1 MLKKNRK
8 EKMNKTKIEKIKAL
22 EEAAKVL
29 KTEFIG
35 LDKMIDE
42 LINSFKSWY
51 ITPEVNERP
60 SVISLFGMTGTGKTS
75 VVRRLIELLGLLH
88 KTLFFDCGAESNDN
102 NTDSIADK
110 IDKYLNAEDNEVAID
125 NTSQDLIF
133 VFDEFQHART
143 INESGQEVNK
153 SNLRPMWE
161 LVDNGIVSLHCNEW
175 ELSYLTGFIE
185 DIKNFAKLHPGLKL
199 NEEGELVKEDEI
211 RLILDNLGYF
221 YYDRGVPG
229 LMGSKSKWDNTT
241 RTKKEDVDNFWK
253 KPLRVLEERAIRIII
268 RRLNSRNCGDNLS
281 VFKDLMS
288 CETIDA
294 LVEKLEEIYPKISAP
309 KSINCSKALVI
320 ILGNLDEAFKVE
332 KEISPDIDADIFY
345 DETSKVTV
353 NDIKT
358 ALMRRFRAEQIAR
371 LGNTIIKYPT
381 IKGEDFRKIIEMET
395 KRIIGKFEETEGI
408 EIKVS
413 ENMIDLLYSEGV
425 YPAQGV
431 RPVFTTIGTILTP
444 LLSDILINKDDTF
457 NEGYI
462 EIDVKDPELGYN
474 LPKKTITLTHSANP
488 DKDFGREIPLALG
501 ELRDPGKC
509 KTIYINAIHE
519 VGHAILTSY
528 LTGKVPTNIVASS
541 STGGGFCT
549 TYDPDKVGEI
559 SCRGDVKNKIMIA
572 LAGYEAEKLIFG
584 KMNDDKTLLGS
595 GSDIYG
601 AWKILSDVAY
611 NSGYFKP
618 LQYSNYEVESSGNIP
633 GGLDDRLYLQ
643 SSIEVEFNNLREQTR
658 KILKENKKLLLKAA
672 IRLGKIGKMGIDEFM
687 KFIEDFGETLSTE
700 RLKEAVKEN
709 NPEFY
714 LEFLID
720 QDK

>member
-1 MLKKNRK
+1 
-8 EKMNKTKIEKIKAL
+8 MNKTKIEKIKAL

-35 LDKMIDE
+35 LDKIIDE

-75 VVRRLIELLGLLH
+75 LVRRLIGLLGLSY

-102 NTDSIADK
+102 NTESIADK
-110 IDKYLNAEDNEVAID
+110 IEKYLNAEDNEAALD
-125 NTSQDLIF
+125 DTSQDLIF

-143 INESGQEVNK
+143 INEGGQEVNK

-185 DIKNFAKLHPGLKL
+185 DIKSFAKLHPGLKL
-199 NEEGELVKEDEI
+199 NGAGELVNEDEI

-241 RTKKEDVDNFWK
+241 KAPKEDVDNSWK

-294 LVEKLEEIYPKISAP
+294 LVEKLEDIYPKISAP

-358 ALMRRFRAEQIAR
+358 ALMKRFRAEQIAR

-381 IKGEDFRKIIEMET
+381 IKGEDFRRIIEMET
-395 KRIIGKFEETEGI
+395 KRIIEKFEETEGI
-408 EIKVS
+408 KIKVS

-501 ELRDPGKC
+501 ELRNPGKC

-528 LTGKVPTNIVASS
+528 LTGKVPTSIVASS

-559 SCRGDVKNKIMIA
+559 GCKGDVKNKIMIA

-584 KMNDDKTLLGS
+584 KKNYDKTLLGS
-595 GSDIYG
+595 GSDISG
-601 AWKILSDVAY
+601 AWEILSDVAY

-618 LQYSNYEVESSGNIP
+618 FQYSNYEVESCGNIP
-633 GGLDDRLYLQ
+633 GGLDDRLDLR

-672 IRLGKIGKMGIDEFM
+672 IRLGKIGKMGMDEFM
-687 KFIEDFGETLSTE
+687 EFIEDFGGTLSTE
-700 RLKEAVKEN
+700 RLKKVVKEN
-709 NPEFY
+709 SPEFY
-714 LEFLID
+714 LEFLIN

>member
-1 MLKKNRK
+1 
-8 EKMNKTKIEKIKAL
+8 MNKTKIETIKAL

-29 KTEFIG
+29 KTEFIA

-42 LINSFKSWY
+42 LIDSFKSWY

-75 VVRRLIELLGLLH
+75 LVRRLLELLGLSY

-102 NTDSIADK
+102 NTESIADK

-185 DIKNFAKLHPGLKL
+185 DIKSFAKLHPGLKL

-241 RTKKEDVDNFWK
+241 RTKKEDVDDFWK

-413 ENMIDLLYSEGV
+413 KNMIDLLYSEGV

>member
-1 MLKKNRK
+1 
-8 EKMNKTKIEKIKAL
+8 MNKTKIEKIKAL

-35 LDKMIDE
+35 LDKIIDE

-75 VVRRLIELLGLLH
+75 LVRRLIGLLGLSY

-102 NTDSIADK
+102 NTESIADK
-110 IDKYLNAEDNEVAID
+110 IEKYLNAEDNEAALD
-125 NTSQDLIF
+125 DTSQDLIF

-143 INESGQEVNK
+143 INEGGQEVNK

-185 DIKNFAKLHPGLKL
+185 DIKSFTKLHPGLKL
-199 NEEGELVKEDEI
+199 NGEGELVNEDEI

-241 RTKKEDVDNFWK
+241 KAPKEDVDNSWK

-294 LVEKLEEIYPKISAP
+294 LVEKLEDIYPKISAP

-358 ALMRRFRAEQIAR
+358 ALMKRFRAEQIAR

-381 IKGEDFRKIIEMET
+381 IKGEDFRRIIEMET
-395 KRIIGKFEETEGI
+395 KRIIRKFEETEGI
-408 EIKVS
+408 KIKVS

-501 ELRDPGKC
+501 ELRNPDKC

-528 LTGKVPTNIVASS
+528 LTGKVPTSIVASS

-559 SCRGDVKNKIMIA
+559 GCKGDVKNKIMIA

-584 KMNDDKTLLGS
+584 KKNDDKTLLGS
-595 GSDIYG
+595 GSDISG
-601 AWKILSDVAY
+601 AWEILSDVAY

-618 LQYSNYEVESSGNIP
+618 LQYSNYEVDSCGNIP
-633 GGLDDRLYLQ
+633 GGLDDRLDLR

-672 IRLGKIGKMGIDEFM
+672 IRLGKIGKMGMDEFM
-687 KFIEDFGETLSTE
+687 EFIEDFGGTLSTE
-700 RLKEAVKEN
+700 RLKKAAKEN
-709 NPEFY
+709 SPEFY
-714 LEFLID
+714 LEFLIN

>member
-1 MLKKNRK
+1 
-8 EKMNKTKIEKIKAL
+8 MNKTKIEKIKAL

-35 LDKMIDE
+35 LDKIIDE

-75 VVRRLIELLGLLH
+75 LVRRLIGLLGLSY

-110 IDKYLNAEDNEVAID
+110 IEKYLNAEDNEAALD
-125 NTSQDLIF
+125 STSQDLIF

-143 INESGQEVNK
+143 INEGGQEVNK

-185 DIKNFAKLHPGLKL
+185 DIKSFTKLHPGLKL
-199 NEEGELVKEDEI
+199 NGAGELVNEDEI

-229 LMGSKSKWDNTT
+229 LMGSKSRWDNTT
-241 RTKKEDVDNFWK
+241 KASKEDVDSSWK

-294 LVEKLEEIYPKISAP
+294 LVEKLEDIYPKISAP
-309 KSINCSKALVI
+309 KSINCSKSLVI

-358 ALMRRFRAEQIAR
+358 ALMKRFRAEQIAR

-408 EIKVS
+408 KIKVS

-474 LPKKTITLTHSANP
+474 LPKKTITLTHSVNP

-501 ELRDPGKC
+501 ELRNPGRC

-519 VGHAILTSY
+519 VGHAILTSF
-528 LTGKVPTNIVASS
+528 LTGKVPTSIVASS

-559 SCRGDVKNKIMIA
+559 GCKGDVKNKIMIA

-584 KMNDDKTLLGS
+584 KKNDDKTLLGS

-601 AWKILSDVAY
+601 AWEILSDVAY

-618 LQYSNYEVESSGNIP
+618 LQYSNYEVESCGNIP
-633 GGLDDRLYLQ
+633 GGLDDRLDLR

-672 IRLGKIGKMGIDEFM
+672 IRLGKIGKMGMDEFM
-687 KFIEDFGETLSTE
+687 EFIEDFGGTLSTE
-700 RLKEAVKEN
+700 RLKKAAKEN
-709 NPEFY
+709 SPEFY
-714 LEFLID
+714 LEFLIN

>member
-1 MLKKNRK
+1 
-8 EKMNKTKIEKIKAL
+8 MNKTKIEKIKAL
-22 EEAAKVL
+22 EEAAKTL

-35 LDKMIDE
+35 LDKIIDE

-75 VVRRLIELLGLLH
+75 LVRRLIGLLGLSY

-110 IDKYLNAEDNEVAID
+110 IDKYLNAEDNEAAVD
-125 NTSQDLIF
+125 STSQDLIF

-143 INESGQEVNK
+143 IDESGQEVNK

-175 ELSYLTGFIE
+175 ELSYVTGFIE
-185 DIKNFAKLHPGLKL
+185 DIKSFTKLHPGLKL
-199 NEEGELVKEDEI
+199 NGAGELVNEDEI

-229 LMGSKSKWDNTT
+229 LMGSKSRWDNTT
-241 RTKKEDVDNFWK
+241 NAPKEDVDNSWK

-294 LVEKLEEIYPKISAP
+294 LVEKLEEIYPKISVP

-408 EIKVS
+408 KIRVS
-413 ENMIDLLYSEGV
+413 KNMIDLLYSEGV

-528 LTGKVPTNIVASS
+528 LTGKVPTSIVASS

-559 SCRGDVKNKIMIA
+559 GCKGDVKNKIMIA

-584 KMNDDKTLLGS
+584 KKNDDKTLLGS

-601 AWKILSDVAY
+601 AWEILSDVAY

-618 LQYSNYEVESSGNIP
+618 LQYSNYEVESCGNMP
-633 GGLDDRLYLQ
+633 GGLDDRLDLR

-672 IRLGKIGKMGIDEFM
+672 IRLGKIGKMGMAEFM
-687 KFIEDFGETLSTE
+687 KFIEDFGGTLSTE

-714 LEFLID
+714 LEFLIN